1 MENNNKLKEIDI
13 KNCTCYYFDEI
24 IKSEDFDLDN
34 VLVNEKSYKNIF
46 VYNILYKA
54 LISDKLL
61 CIKFDKIDGFMMEV
75 DIYYYLE
82 VKNMIS
88 FTAGLDSL

>member
-54 LISDKLL
+54 LISDKPL